1 MILSGDGLDVLL
13 AQALAA
19 PSGNED
25 QSQHMGRVLTWD
37 DISGVNTVAVN
48 GTVIPNM
55 KSIVGGVGASYKPG
69 DNVMIQ
75 RKQTQYIILGKL
87 QAPGISSGSSPT
99 YADAAGGLI
108 SGTTGTWR
116 DLDAGPGISPSVTL
130 RLGTNQGIMIA
141 WGAGNVS
148 MVNSGVE
155 IGWQVSGDANILAG
169 SFQGMSCSGNVTSG
183 SAVPS
188 TGIVIPM
195 MKEQIFKAGTG
206 GAGQRL
212 YPGVSTFTLRYRLNL
227 SGSGINVTVGT
238 PWIRVTPF

>member
-1 MILSGDGLDVLL
+1 MILSGDGIDVLL

-19 PSGNED
+19 PSGNDD
-25 QSQHMGRVLTWD
+25 QSWHMGKILTWD
-37 DISGVNTVAVN
+37 DLSGVNTVQVN

-55 KSIVGGVGASYKPG
+55 KSIVGGVGASYRAG

-75 RKQTQYIILGKL
+75 RKQTQYVIHGKL
-87 QAPGISSGSSPT
+87 QAPGISSGSTPT

-108 SGTTGTWR
+108 SGATGTWR
-116 DLDAGPGISPSVTL
+116 DLDAGTGVSPSVTL

-148 MVNSGVE
+148 MVNSGIE
-155 IGWQVSGDANILAG
+155 IGWQVSGDANISAG
-169 SFQGMSCSGNVTSG
+169 SFQGMSCSGNATSG
-183 SAVPS
+183 GAVPS
-188 TGIVIPM
+188 TGITIPM
-195 MKEQIFKAGTG
+195 MKEQVFKSGFG

-212 YPGVSTFTLRYRLNL
+212 YPGVSTFVLKYRMNL
-227 SGSGINVTVGT
+227 SGTGINVTVGT